1 MHSWIRALSGAGA
14 CVASPVGDDP
24 AAALFCVYDGHGDYG
39 TSVSMQ
45 ILQSIHY
52 ELDQRCATELRVDPE
67 ATLIHAFHSV
77 QVSQSSHSLRG
88 PESTGWTS

>member
-1 MHSWIRALSGAGA
+1 
-14 CVASPVGDDP
+14 
-24 AAALFCVYDGHGDYG
+24 
-39 TSVSMQ
+39 MQ